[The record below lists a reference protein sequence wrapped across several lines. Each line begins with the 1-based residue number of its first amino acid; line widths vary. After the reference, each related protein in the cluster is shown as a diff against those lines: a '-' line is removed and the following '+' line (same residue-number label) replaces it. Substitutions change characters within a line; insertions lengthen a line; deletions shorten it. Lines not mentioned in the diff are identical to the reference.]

1 VPLPRVAVSRPW
13 HAGFAV
19 RGSGGGGLAR
29 RVITAATAVV
39 VPTVVATTMLG
50 AKLSLSSRGMM
61 TLGVRAIF

>member
-13 HAGFAV
+13 HAGSAV
-19 RGSGGGGLAR
+19 RGSGGGGLAK

-39 VPTVVATTMLG
+39 VPTVVATAMLG